1 MRLITSARP
10 PIGTERR
17 AQGGIRVIRRWLH
30 RYRLRRAMR
39 RVPPMKHADQDTTQ
53 ETKRRELAREVAEQ
67 IG

>member
-1 MRLITSARP
+1 
-10 PIGTERR
+10 
-17 AQGGIRVIRRWLH
+17 VIRRWLH